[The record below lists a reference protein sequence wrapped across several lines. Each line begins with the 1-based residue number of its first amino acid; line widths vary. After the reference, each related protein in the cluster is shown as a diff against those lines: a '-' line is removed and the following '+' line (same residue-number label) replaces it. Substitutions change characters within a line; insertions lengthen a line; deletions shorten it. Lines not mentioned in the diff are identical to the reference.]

1 MDQAYS
7 KIWPQIFVFYLE
19 VWSAAARNLAGTHH
33 RLAILFLIAGY
44 WLMQSKLSH
53 LVHNSMGW
61 EVFKPNRG
69 GYPP

>member
-19 VWSAAARNLAGTHH
+19 V
-33 RLAILFLIAGY
+33 RLAILFLISGY